1 MKRKLFASIPRYCVL
16 CVLSFI
22 GIMTTM
28 AVINAVLEVFIW
40 FQISMVLWLTMC
52 YVHFALAS
60 EDQER
65 MERLFLGWF
74 WRF

>member
-28 AVINAVLEVFIW
+28 AVINAVLEVFTW
-40 FQISMVLWLTMC
+40 FQIAMVLWLTMNKR
-52 YVHFALAS
+52 Y
-60 EDQER
+60 
-65 MERLFLGWF
+65 
-74 WRF
+74 WRE